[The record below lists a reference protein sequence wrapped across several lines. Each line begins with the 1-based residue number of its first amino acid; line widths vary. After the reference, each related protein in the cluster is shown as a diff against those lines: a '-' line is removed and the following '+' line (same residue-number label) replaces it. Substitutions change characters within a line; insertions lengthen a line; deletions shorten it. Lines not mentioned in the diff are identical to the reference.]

1 MTLKLAFMALIIESV
16 IGITAGVLAGIRR
29 GKFID
34 NLVTVSTLFL
44 ISIPIFVIASVA
56 QLIFGVRLG
65 WFPVTATQGT
75 WYQLIMPAFVLASAS
90 LAYIARLMRANLSEN
105 LRADYVRTAKAKG
118 LTNRR
123 TVGVHTLRN
132 SLIPVI
138 TYIGIDIGALMG
150 GAIVTERMFNVNGVG
165 NFLFRSIIQKDG
177 TSVVGT
183 IVCLVLIYLL
193 STCSST
199 SCTAS
204 WTRGSPMTDTTR
216 DAAAA
221 LDTESVVPITIDPL
235 GGAEGPLAAPEKG
248 EKARSLG
255 SDAWGELRHRPMF
268 WISAALI
275 VFFVLMAAFPQLF
288 TSTDPYLRRSVQGP
302 RGAVTRTPGSAGTTR
317 ATTST
322 PVPSTAPGPRS
333 WWVSSRPCSR

>member
-1 MTLKLAFMALIIESV
+1 MAKYIIRRLLQMIPVIIGVTFIIYASVFALGDPTVGRCGERACPPGYIAAFRKEYNLDQPLIVQYLLYMGDVIRGDLGTNFFGNKVTDELAARWPTTLKLGFLALIIESV

-44 ISIPIFVIASVA
+44 ISIPIFVIGTMS

-75 WYQLIMPAFVLASAS
+75 WYQLILPAFVLASAS
-90 LAYIARLMRANLSEN
+90 LAYIARLMRANLAEN

-118 LTNRR
+118 LTNTR

-150 GAIVTERMFNVNGVG
+150 GAIVTERIFNINGVG
-165 NFLFRSIIQKDG
+165 NFLYRSITQKDG

-183 IVCLVLIYLL
+183 LVFLVLIYLL
-193 STCSST
+193 CN
-199 SCTAS
+199 
-204 WTRGSPMTDTTR
+204 
-216 DAAAA
+216 
-221 LDTESVVPITIDPL
+221 
-235 GGAEGPLAAPEKG
+235 
-248 EKARSLG
+248 
-255 SDAWGELRHRPMF
+255 
-268 WISAALI
+268 LI
-275 VFFVLMAAFPQLF
+275 VDILYGFL
-288 TSTDPYLRRSVQGP
+288 DPRISHD
-302 RGAVTRTPGSAGTTR
+302 
-317 ATTST
+317 
-322 PVPSTAPGPRS
+322 
-333 WWVSSRPCSR
+333 